1 MRPSSFL
8 LKWETSVFFVAWVAW
23 SLSTLGWLDEQMATF
38 MVLYLAH
45 LIGDFPLQTNRIYEL
60 KSQSN
65 RGILLHVAI
74 HIMVAVILIK
84 NPLPYWRLL
93 LVLGIVHFIIDWTK
107 LHLPGRRQTP
117 GFILD
122 QIAHFLSLIL
132 IASWTPGVTAVLPL
146 WLLWLGILLILT
158 PASLMLLWVGATD
171 LLIDLPENQP
181 IKWASRSL
189 LPLSQKIGSILVLAL
204 TLTTLFYLI

>member
-1 MRPSSFL
+1 
-8 LKWETSVFFVAWVAW
+8 
-23 SLSTLGWLDEQMATF
+23 

-132 IASWTPGVTAVLPL
+132 IASWHARCNGRFTALVVMAGHFAHPD
-146 WLLWLGILLILT
+146 
-158 PASLMLLWVGATD
+158 ASLVD
-171 LLIDLPENQP
+171 
-181 IKWASRSL
+181 
-189 LPLSQKIGSILVLAL
+189 AL
-204 TLTTLFYLI
+204 MGRGH